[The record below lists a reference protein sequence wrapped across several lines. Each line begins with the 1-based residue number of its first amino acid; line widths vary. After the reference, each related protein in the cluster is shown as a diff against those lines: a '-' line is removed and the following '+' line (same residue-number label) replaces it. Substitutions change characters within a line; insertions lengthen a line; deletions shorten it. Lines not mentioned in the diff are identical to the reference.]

1 LLARFPGGQVKCGR
15 PRQCNSNRDSEL
27 HTWNAN
33 AQSAEEIGLLNVT
46 NIPVAGAKAASGFA
60 ARPATRRKRRSYEP
74 GHKPKFLV
82 VLDDTP
88 ECDRAVYFASR
99 RARRVDAEV
108 LMLYV
113 IDPLYLNQEWLSV
126 AEVMRAEA
134 HQQAQGLLEK
144 YRSRAAQI
152 GGLSSSL
159 IREGDK
165 ALEILKLIEEDDD
178 IAMLVLAAGSTPEGP
193 GPLVSDLARTA
204 GTYPIPVVI
213 VPEHLTDQEID
224 ALS

>member
-1 LLARFPGGQVKCGR
+1 M
-15 PRQCNSNRDSEL
+15 
-27 HTWNAN
+27 
-33 AQSAEEIGLLNVT
+33 
-46 NIPVAGAKAASGFA
+46 AGAKISPVSNFIAGHKA
-60 ARPATRRKRRSYEP
+60 RRKRRSYEP

-99 RARRVDAEV
+99 RARRVNAEV

-113 IDPLYLNQEWLSV
+113 VDPLYLNQEWLSV
-126 AEVMRAEA
+126 ADAMRAEA
-134 HQQAQGLLEK
+134 HERAHSLMGK
-144 YRSRAAQI
+144 YRSRAAQA
-152 GGLSSSL
+152 GVCSRCV

-165 ALEILKLIEEDDD
+165 AQEILDLIEEDDD
-178 IAMLVLAAGSTPEGP
+178 IAMLVLGAGSTSEGP
-193 GPLVSDLARTA
+193 GPLVSNLARTA